1 MINSFF
7 SARNYLATHIIFT
20 LFCCVIG
27 FLLVGYPLIMTDSLY
42 HDNSGLYS
50 FYRNSFLSV
59 LHFGEIRWWD
69 PGIQYGFPSYYFS
82 FLGLDASTPLFRL
95 TEAYMYLLHL
105 LGVRNIAINTVI
117 VVYLTLLI
125 PLLFNLSFL
134 ALTRQIFKKNT
145 TFIIAGMMA
154 AFSPGLIYSV
164 GEAAFGLT
172 AYGMLVAATLLSFVR
187 NSSKKNY
194 LLLNI
199 TLCILLLS
207 FNHLSLFWNALFL
220 LTFGIALLLFPERS
234 FKDIVTDYISLPL
247 WQHILFCITIVLSI
261 FPTLFCY
268 LAGTEIAR
276 SGTSN
281 SLYDPLSIFGGDPLE
296 FFLAGIPG
304 FGTVRQGEV
313 LSGIPKMIP
322 SRYYLEYPYMGMLS
336 IPLALLGLVC
346 GQKVWRHRLY
356 FMMSFFVVAVLL
368 GGKSGILSIF
378 YLAETPL
385 RAVRHLGDTTFRNGL
400 FALIIIAAGLG
411 VDVLV
416 STVRSRKVRNIFMAA
431 GGFWLSVI
439 CAVIASVVFLA
450 QYGKMEADI
459 PTIGYIATLVFFYIP
474 VILWLYFKPGVS
486 KPLRILIC
494 VIIFIDLT
502 SSIYL
507 FVRKQILP
515 TSIVVI
521 DDNSPFSINNLNPR
535 LSVVENTLLTINDL
549 NLLKESPTGI
559 PRIPYLGLTARD
571 GVIPVT
577 LSSRTFNSIEIKASA
592 VENSKLFWRD
602 SWFNGWEATVN
613 GRKVAIEKFLGAF
626 KAVPVSSGDSIVRFE
641 FFPRKFVYSLIIGWA
656 SVFLLLA
663 ILLTSVLKRS
673 CRNKSLSNRGL
684 AE

>member
-1 MINSFF
+1 M
-7 SARNYLATHIIFT
+7 
-20 LFCCVIG
+20 
-27 FLLVGYPLIMTDSLY
+27 
-42 HDNSGLYS
+42 
-50 FYRNSFLSV
+50 
-59 LHFGEIRWWD
+59 
-69 PGIQYGFPSYYFS
+69 
-82 FLGLDASTPLFRL
+82 
-95 TEAYMYLLHL
+95 
-105 LGVRNIAINTVI
+105 
-117 VVYLTLLI
+117 
-125 PLLFNLSFL
+125 
-134 ALTRQIFKKNT
+134 
-145 TFIIAGMMA
+145 
-154 AFSPGLIYSV
+154 
-164 GEAAFGLT
+164 
-172 AYGMLVAATLLSFVR
+172 
-187 NSSKKNY
+187 
-194 LLLNI
+194 
-199 TLCILLLS
+199 
-207 FNHLSLFWNALFL
+207 
-220 LTFGIALLLFPERS
+220 
-234 FKDIVTDYISLPL
+234 
-247 WQHILFCITIVLSI
+247 
-261 FPTLFCY
+261 
-268 LAGTEIAR
+268 
-276 SGTSN
+276 
-281 SLYDPLSIFGGDPLE
+281 E